1 MRYQAKQ
8 TSLEG
13 DLPLPVPT
21 EEPGVEYQEPEN
33 PFLDSLTEAPVV
45 EASPEVIET
54 VIAEDAGAVVDVVHT
69 VEDVSVAIESLEAV
83 ALHLHQLKDEGKVIS
98 VESLTLLNIGV
109 DNAVRKFPAFKKSVT
124 VDSLENFTL
133 DASNATNV
141 SLENI
146 GAKIKAG
153 YEALVAFL
161 KNMWE
166 KFKAFLGNILSGA
179 AIAEKAA
186 RKNMEDVKTANTSK
200 RAEGDITIPAI
211 LNNPVLT
218 KATIDNLTKVVGS
231 IGMVSYRDVV
241 ANFEKLQARENVPI
255 EFVKDALNKV
265 FDAYGRMSEDA
276 YLGNLSFNNDQF
288 PPTITMLESSTR
300 QAKPLTIAQVKE
312 FTAANILL
320 CGAISQLKK
329 TLAERSKAISQ
340 LAAQIELVARRLN
353 KTGDDENIKAD
364 SQITPA
370 EVMTYLRTASQLL
383 NKVNVFETKILGRAV
398 QAANAI
404 NKVCADSI
412 KAYG

>member
-83 ALHLHQLKDEGKVIS
+83 ALHLHQLKDEGKAIS

-161 KNMWE
+161 KSMWE
-166 KFKAFLGNILSGA
+166 KFKAFIGNIVSGA
-179 AIAEKAA
+179 TQAEKAA
-186 RKNMEDVKTANTSK
+186 RANLEALKTANK
-200 RAEGDITIPAI
+200 DRAATAEITIPAI
-211 LNNPVLT
+211 LNNPVLSTQAIT
-218 KATIDNLTKVVGS
+218 KLTDVIGS
-231 IGMVSYRDVV
+231 IGMTNYREVIV
-241 ANFEKLQARENVPI
+241 ILNRIKAGENITIPEASEAMHKI
-255 EFVKDALNKV
+255 
-265 FDAYGRMSEDA
+265 FDAYGRMKEDV
-276 YLGNLSFNNDQF
+276 YLGNLSFENDQF
-288 PPTITMLESSTR
+288 PPSVKMLEGEDRT
-300 QAKPLTIAQVKE
+300 AKALKLGQVKE
-312 FTAANILL
+312 FTEANIKL
-320 CGAISQLKK
+320 CASINILRKSANERHQAIAQMTAAISAVMQKAQNPDGPSN
-329 TLAERSKAISQ
+329 TLQVIRSMIQMLSQ
-340 LAAQIELVARRLN
+340 LNA
-353 KTGDDENIKAD
+353 
-364 SQITPA
+364 
-370 EVMTYLRTASQLL
+370 
-383 NKVNVFETKILGRAV
+383 FETRILGRSV
-398 QAANAI
+398 KVANAI
-404 NKVCADSI
+404 NQVCSQSI
-412 KAYG
+412 KAHG

>member
-83 ALHLHQLKDEGKVIS
+83 ALHLHQLKDEGKAIS

-161 KNMWE
+161 KSMWE
-166 KFKAFLGNILSGA
+166 KFKAFIGNIVSGA
-179 AIAEKAA
+179 TQAEKAA
-186 RKNMEDVKTANTSK
+186 RANLEALKTANK
-200 RAEGDITIPAI
+200 DRAATAEITIPAI
-211 LNNPVLT
+211 LNNPVLSTQAIT
-218 KATIDNLTKVVGS
+218 KLTDVIGS
-231 IGMVSYRDVV
+231 IGMTNYREVIV
-241 ANFEKLQARENVPI
+241 ILNRIKAGENITIPEASEAMHKI
-255 EFVKDALNKV
+255 
-265 FDAYGRMSEDA
+265 FDAYGRMKEDV
-276 YLGNLSFNNDQF
+276 YLGNLSFENDQF
-288 PPTITMLESSTR
+288 PPSVKMLEGEDRT
-300 QAKPLTIAQVKE
+300 AKALKLGQVKE
-312 FTAANILL
+312 FTEANIKL
-320 CGAISQLKK
+320 CASITILRKSANERHQAIAQMTAAISAVMQKAQNPDGPSN
-329 TLAERSKAISQ
+329 TLQVIRSMIQMLSQ
-340 LAAQIELVARRLN
+340 LNA
-353 KTGDDENIKAD
+353 
-364 SQITPA
+364 
-370 EVMTYLRTASQLL
+370 
-383 NKVNVFETKILGRAV
+383 FETRILGRSV
-398 QAANAI
+398 KVANAI
-404 NKVCADSI
+404 NQVCSQSI
-412 KAYG
+412 KAHG

>member
-83 ALHLHQLKDEGKVIS
+83 ALHLHQLKDEGKAIS

-161 KNMWE
+161 KSMWE
-166 KFKAFLGNILSGA
+166 KFKAFIGNIVSGA
-179 AIAEKAA
+179 TQAEKAA
-186 RKNMEDVKTANTSK
+186 RANLEALKTANK
-200 RAEGDITIPAI
+200 DRAATAEITIPAI
-211 LNNPVLT
+211 LNNPVLSTQAIT
-218 KATIDNLTKVVGS
+218 KLTDVIDS
-231 IGMVSYRDVV
+231 IGMTNYREVIV
-241 ANFEKLQARENVPI
+241 ILNRIKAGENITIPEASEAMHKI
-255 EFVKDALNKV
+255 
-265 FDAYGRMSEDA
+265 FDAYGRMKEDV
-276 YLGNLSFNNDQF
+276 YLGNLSFENDQF
-288 PPTITMLESSTR
+288 PPSVKMLEGEDRT
-300 QAKPLTIAQVKE
+300 AKALKLGQVKE
-312 FTAANILL
+312 FTEANIKL
-320 CGAISQLKK
+320 CASITILRKSANERHQAIAQMTAAISAVVQKAQNPDGPSN
-329 TLAERSKAISQ
+329 TLQVIRSMIQMLSQ
-340 LAAQIELVARRLN
+340 LNA
-353 KTGDDENIKAD
+353 
-364 SQITPA
+364 
-370 EVMTYLRTASQLL
+370 
-383 NKVNVFETKILGRAV
+383 FETRILGRSV
-398 QAANAI
+398 KVANAI
-404 NKVCADSI
+404 NQVCSQSI
-412 KAYG
+412 KAHG

>member
-83 ALHLHQLKDEGKVIS
+83 ALHLHQLKDEGKAIS

-161 KNMWE
+161 KSMWE
-166 KFKAFLGNILSGA
+166 KFKAFIGNIVSGA
-179 AIAEKAA
+179 TQAEKAA
-186 RKNMEDVKTANTSK
+186 RANLEALKTANK
-200 RAEGDITIPAI
+200 DRAATTEITIPAI
-211 LNNPVLT
+211 LNNPVLSTQAIT
-218 KATIDNLTKVVGS
+218 KLADVIGS
-231 IGMVSYRDVV
+231 IGITNYRDVIV
-241 ANFEKLQARENVPI
+241 ILNRIKAGENITIPEASEAMHKI
-255 EFVKDALNKV
+255 
-265 FDAYGRMSEDA
+265 FDAYGRMKEDV
-276 YLGNLSFNNDQF
+276 YLGNLSFENDQF
-288 PPTITMLESSTR
+288 PPSVKMLEGEDRT
-300 QAKPLTIAQVKE
+300 AKALKLGQVKE
-312 FTAANILL
+312 FTEANIKL
-320 CGAISQLKK
+320 CASINILRKSANERHQAIAQMTAAISAVVQKAQNPDGPSN
-329 TLAERSKAISQ
+329 TLQVIRSMIQMLSQ
-340 LAAQIELVARRLN
+340 LNA
-353 KTGDDENIKAD
+353 
-364 SQITPA
+364 
-370 EVMTYLRTASQLL
+370 
-383 NKVNVFETKILGRAV
+383 FETRILGRSV
-398 QAANAI
+398 KVANAI
-404 NKVCADSI
+404 NQVCSQSI
-412 KAYG
+412 KAHG

>member
-83 ALHLHQLKDEGKVIS
+83 ALHLHQLKDEGKAIS

-161 KNMWE
+161 KSMWE
-166 KFKAFLGNILSGA
+166 KFKTFIGNIVSGA
-179 AIAEKAA
+179 TQAEKAA
-186 RKNMEDVKTANTSK
+186 RANLEALKTANK
-200 RAEGDITIPAI
+200 DRAATAEITIPAI
-211 LNNPVLT
+211 LNNPVLST
-218 KATIDNLTKVVGS
+218 PAINNLTYVIGS
-231 IGMVSYRDVV
+231 IGMTNYREVIV
-241 ANFEKLQARENVPI
+241 ILNRIKAGENITIPEASEAMHKI
-255 EFVKDALNKV
+255 
-265 FDAYGRMSEDA
+265 FDAYGRMKEDV
-276 YLGNLSFNNDQF
+276 YLGNLSFENDQF
-288 PPTITMLESSTR
+288 PPSVKMLEGEDRT
-300 QAKPLTIAQVKE
+300 AKALKLGQVKE
-312 FTAANILL
+312 FTEANIKL
-320 CGAISQLKK
+320 CASITILRKSANERHQAIAQMTAAISAVVQKAQNPDGPSN
-329 TLAERSKAISQ
+329 TLQVIRSMIQMLSQ
-340 LAAQIELVARRLN
+340 LNA
-353 KTGDDENIKAD
+353 
-364 SQITPA
+364 
-370 EVMTYLRTASQLL
+370 
-383 NKVNVFETKILGRAV
+383 FETRILGRSV
-398 QAANAI
+398 KVANAI
-404 NKVCADSI
+404 NQVCSQSI
-412 KAYG
+412 KAHG

>member
-83 ALHLHQLKDEGKVIS
+83 ALHLHQLKDEGKAIS

-161 KNMWE
+161 KSMWE
-166 KFKAFLGNILSGA
+166 KFKAFIGNIVSGA
-179 AIAEKAA
+179 TQAEKAA
-186 RKNMEDVKTANTSK
+186 RANLEALKTANK
-200 RAEGDITIPAI
+200 DRAATAEITIPAI
-211 LNNPVLT
+211 LNNPVLSTQAIT
-218 KATIDNLTKVVGS
+218 KLTDVIGS
-231 IGMVSYRDVV
+231 IGMTNYREVIV
-241 ANFEKLQARENVPI
+241 ILNRIKAGENITIPEASEAMHKI
-255 EFVKDALNKV
+255 
-265 FDAYGRMSEDA
+265 FDAYGRMKEDV
-276 YLGNLSFNNDQF
+276 YLGNLSFENDQF
-288 PPTITMLESSTR
+288 PPSVKMLEGEDRT
-300 QAKPLTIAQVKE
+300 AKALKLGQVKE
-312 FTAANILL
+312 FTEANIKL
-320 CGAISQLKK
+320 CASITILRKSANERHQAIAQMTAAISAVVQKAQNPDGPSN
-329 TLAERSKAISQ
+329 TLQVIRSMIQMLSQ
-340 LAAQIELVARRLN
+340 LNA
-353 KTGDDENIKAD
+353 
-364 SQITPA
+364 
-370 EVMTYLRTASQLL
+370 
-383 NKVNVFETKILGRAV
+383 FETRILGRSV
-398 QAANAI
+398 KVANAI
-404 NKVCADSI
+404 NQVCSQSI
-412 KAYG
+412 KAHG

>member
-83 ALHLHQLKDEGKVIS
+83 ALHLHQLKDEGKAIS

-133 DASNATNV
+133 DATNATNV

-166 KFKAFLGNILSGA
+166 KFKAFIGNIVSGA
-179 AIAEKAA
+179 TQAEKAA
-186 RKNMEDVKTANTSK
+186 RANLEALKTANK
-200 RAEGDITIPAI
+200 DRAATAEITIPAI
-211 LNNPVLT
+211 LNNPVLST
-218 KATIDNLTKVVGS
+218 PAINNLTYVIGS
-231 IGMVSYRDVV
+231 IGMTNYRDVIV
-241 ANFEKLQARENVPI
+241 ILNRIKAGENITIPEASEAMHKI
-255 EFVKDALNKV
+255 
-265 FDAYGRMSEDA
+265 FDAYGRMKEEV
-276 YLGNLSFNNDQF
+276 YLGNLSFENDQF
-288 PPTITMLESSTR
+288 PPSVKMLEGEDRT
-300 QAKPLTIAQVKE
+300 AKALKLGQVKE
-312 FTAANILL
+312 FTEANIKL
-320 CGAISQLKK
+320 CASITILRKSANERHQAIAQMTATISAVVQKAQNPDGPSNTLQVIRSMIQMLSQLN
-329 TLAERSKAISQ
+329 A
-340 LAAQIELVARRLN
+340 
-353 KTGDDENIKAD
+353 
-364 SQITPA
+364 
-370 EVMTYLRTASQLL
+370 
-383 NKVNVFETKILGRAV
+383 FETRILGRSV
-398 QAANAI
+398 KVANAI
-404 NKVCADSI
+404 NQVCSQSI
-412 KAYG
+412 KAVG

>member
-83 ALHLHQLKDEGKVIS
+83 ALHLHQLKDEGKAIS

-161 KNMWE
+161 KSMWE
-166 KFKAFLGNILSGA
+166 KFKAFIGNIVSGA
-179 AIAEKAA
+179 TQAEKAA
-186 RKNMEDVKTANTSK
+186 RANLEALKTANK
-200 RAEGDITIPAI
+200 DRAATTEITIPAI
-211 LNNPVLT
+211 LNNPVLSTQAIT
-218 KATIDNLTKVVGS
+218 KLTDVIGS
-231 IGMVSYRDVV
+231 IGMTNYREVIV
-241 ANFEKLQARENVPI
+241 ILNRIKTGENITIPEASEAMHKI
-255 EFVKDALNKV
+255 
-265 FDAYGRMSEDA
+265 FDAYGRMKEEV
-276 YLGNLSFNNDQF
+276 YLGNLSFENDQF
-288 PPTITMLESSTR
+288 PPSVKMLEGEDRT
-300 QAKPLTIAQVKE
+300 AKALKLGQVKE
-312 FTAANILL
+312 FTEANIKL
-320 CGAISQLKK
+320 CTSINILRKSANERHQAISQMTAVISAVVQKAQNPDGPSN
-329 TLAERSKAISQ
+329 TLQVIRSMIQMLSQ
-340 LAAQIELVARRLN
+340 LNA
-353 KTGDDENIKAD
+353 
-364 SQITPA
+364 
-370 EVMTYLRTASQLL
+370 
-383 NKVNVFETKILGRAV
+383 FETRILGRSV
-398 QAANAI
+398 KVANAI
-404 NKVCADSI
+404 NQVCSQSI
-412 KAYG
+412 KAHG

>member
-83 ALHLHQLKDEGKVIS
+83 ALHLHQLKDEGKAIS

-161 KNMWE
+161 KSMWE
-166 KFKAFLGNILSGA
+166 KFKAFIGNIVSGA
-179 AIAEKAA
+179 TQAEKAA
-186 RKNMEDVKTANTSK
+186 RANLEALKTANK
-200 RAEGDITIPAI
+200 DRAATTEITIPAI
-211 LNNPVLT
+211 LNNPVLSTQAIT
-218 KATIDNLTKVVGS
+218 KLTDVIGS
-231 IGMVSYRDVV
+231 IGMTNYREVIV
-241 ANFEKLQARENVPI
+241 ILNRIKAGENITIPEASEAMHKI
-255 EFVKDALNKV
+255 
-265 FDAYGRMSEDA
+265 FDAYGRMKEEV
-276 YLGNLSFNNDQF
+276 YLGNLSFENDQF
-288 PPTITMLESSTR
+288 PPSVKMLEGEDRT
-300 QAKPLTIAQVKE
+300 AKALKLGQVKE
-312 FTAANILL
+312 FTEANIKL
-320 CGAISQLKK
+320 CTSINILRKSANERHQAISQMTAVISAVVQKAQNPDGPSN
-329 TLAERSKAISQ
+329 TLQVIRSMIQMLSQ
-340 LAAQIELVARRLN
+340 LNA
-353 KTGDDENIKAD
+353 
-364 SQITPA
+364 
-370 EVMTYLRTASQLL
+370 
-383 NKVNVFETKILGRAV
+383 FETRILGRSV
-398 QAANAI
+398 KVANAI
-404 NKVCADSI
+404 NQVCSQSI
-412 KAYG
+412 KAHG

>member
-54 VIAEDAGAVVDVVHT
+54 AIAEDAGAVVDAVHT
-69 VEDVSVAIESLEAV
+69 VEDVAVAIESLEAV
-83 ALHLHQLKDEGKVIS
+83 ALHLHQLKDEGKAIS

-161 KNMWE
+161 KSMWE
-166 KFKAFLGNILSGA
+166 KFKAFIGNIVSGA
-179 AIAEKAA
+179 TQAEKAA
-186 RKNMEDVKTANTSK
+186 RANLEALKTANK
-200 RAEGDITIPAI
+200 DRAATAEITIPAI
-211 LNNPVLT
+211 LNNPVLSTQAIT
-218 KATIDNLTKVVGS
+218 KLTDVIGS
-231 IGMVSYRDVV
+231 IGMTNYREVIV
-241 ANFEKLQARENVPI
+241 ILNRIKAGENITVPEASEAMHKI
-255 EFVKDALNKV
+255 
-265 FDAYGRMSEDA
+265 FDAYGRMKEDV
-276 YLGNLSFNNDQF
+276 YLGNLSFENDQF
-288 PPTITMLESSTR
+288 PPSVKMLEGEDRT
-300 QAKPLTIAQVKE
+300 AKALKLGQVKE
-312 FTAANILL
+312 FTEANIKL
-320 CGAISQLKK
+320 CASITILRKSANERHQAIAQMTAAIAAVMQKAQNPDAPTNTLQVIRNMIQMLSQLN
-329 TLAERSKAISQ
+329 A
-340 LAAQIELVARRLN
+340 
-353 KTGDDENIKAD
+353 
-364 SQITPA
+364 
-370 EVMTYLRTASQLL
+370 
-383 NKVNVFETKILGRAV
+383 FETRILGRSV
-398 QAANAI
+398 KVANAI

-412 KAYG
+412 KAHG